1 MCVVICESER
11 PGVGGVRMA
20 GELPSALVD
29 VVVVVEERDAA
40 SRRCREAQGARTAV
54 VQGNESRRVE

>member
-1 MCVVICESER
+1 
-11 PGVGGVRMA
+11 MA